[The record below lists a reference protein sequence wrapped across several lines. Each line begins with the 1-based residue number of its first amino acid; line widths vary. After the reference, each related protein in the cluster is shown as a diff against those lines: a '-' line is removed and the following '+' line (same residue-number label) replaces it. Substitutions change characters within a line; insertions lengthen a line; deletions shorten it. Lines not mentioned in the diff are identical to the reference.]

1 MRQTQEIRALTGGR
15 YLIILEDGSSFPL
28 YGKEVDAFAI
38 RERKMLCDA
47 DYENIMQELLPKR
60 AKLCA
65 MHFLQ
70 KMDRTEQQLRRKLS
84 TLFYPEE
91 IIEQAVTYVKGY
103 RYIDDERYAVGYI
116 EYRKDRK
123 SVRQMEQ
130 ELLGKGIS
138 KEIFQQALLQIEKP
152 DEDRQIRYWLEKKHY
167 ADVRSD
173 LKERERIFRFLLRKG
188 YSASSVRS
196 AMQIDEQKPAI

>member
-15 YLIILEDGSSFPL
+15 YLIVLEDGASFPL

-38 RERKMLCDA
+38 QEGKLLCDA

-103 RYIDDERYAVGYI
+103 RYIDDERYAVSYI

-138 KEIFQQALLQIEKP
+138 KEIFRQALAQIEKP
-152 DEDRQIRYWLEKKHY
+152 DEDSQIRYWLEKKHY

-188 YSASSVRS
+188 YSASSVRN
-196 AMQIDEQKPAI
+196 AMQIDE

>member
-28 YGKEVDAFAI
+28 YGKEVNAFAI
-38 RERKMLCDA
+38 REGKMLCDA

-103 RYIDDERYAVGYI
+103 RYIDDERYAVSYI

-196 AMQIDEQKPAI
+196 AMQIDE

>member
-1 MRQTQEIRALTGGR
+1 MRQIQEIRALTGGR
-15 YLIILEDGSSFPL
+15 YLIVLEDGACFPL

-38 RERKMLCDA
+38 REGELLCDA
-47 DYENIMQELLPKR
+47 DYEKIMLELLPKR

-70 KMDRTEQQLRRKLS
+70 KMDRTEQQLRRKLG

-91 IIEQAVTYVKGY
+91 IIEKAVAYVKGY
-103 RYIDDERYAVGYI
+103 RYIDDVRYAVGYM

-130 ELLGKGIS
+130 ELFGKGIS
-138 KEIFQQALLQIEKP
+138 KETFQEALAQIEEP
-152 DEDRQIRYWLEKKHY
+152 DEEGQIRYWLEKKHY
-167 ADVRSD
+167 AKVCGDV
-173 LKERERIFRFLLRKG
+173 KERERIFRFLLRKG

-196 AMQIDEQKPAI
+196 AMHIEE

>member
-38 RERKMLCDA
+38 REGKMLCDA

-91 IIEQAVTYVKGY
+91 IIEQAVIDVQGS
-103 RYIDDERYAVGYI
+103 RSIDDERYAVSYI

-138 KEIFQQALLQIEKP
+138 KEIFQQALSQIEKP

-167 ADVRSD
+167 ADVSSD

-196 AMQIDEQKPAI
+196 AMQIDE